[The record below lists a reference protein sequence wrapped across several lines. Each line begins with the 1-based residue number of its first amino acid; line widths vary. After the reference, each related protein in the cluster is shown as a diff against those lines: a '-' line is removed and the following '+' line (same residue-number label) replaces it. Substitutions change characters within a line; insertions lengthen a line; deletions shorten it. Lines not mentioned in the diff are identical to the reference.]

1 MYVPSSFA
9 RRDDR
14 ALRELIR
21 ARGFA
26 TVITAPGGVPFAS
39 HLPLLLDGDVLVG
52 HMARAN
58 PQWRHFDGATEVL
71 AVFHGPH
78 AYISPVWYEAPEHV
92 PTWNYAVVHAYGVP
106 RIVEGERAREVL
118 AALVEAYEPTPW
130 RIGDLAADKLGKLLG
145 AIVAFELPIARL
157 EGKWKVGQN
166 REPAERASA
175 AAHLRAQGGEDA
187 EAVATLML
195 DTLAREP

>member
-9 RRDDR
+9 RRDDDALR
-14 ALRELIR
+14 ALIR
-21 ARGFA
+21 DRGFA

-78 AYISPVWYEAPEHV
+78 AYDRLP
-92 PTWNYAVVHAYGVP
+92 
-106 RIVEGERAREVL
+106 AR
-118 AALVEAYEPTPW
+118 
-130 RIGDLAADKLGKLLG
+130 RGDLRRGRRLQAGPA
-145 AIVAFELPIARL
+145 LPDGPL
-157 EGKWKVGQN
+157 
-166 REPAERASA
+166 
-175 AAHLRAQGGEDA
+175 QGLS
-187 EAVATLML
+187 V
-195 DTLAREP
+195 RRR